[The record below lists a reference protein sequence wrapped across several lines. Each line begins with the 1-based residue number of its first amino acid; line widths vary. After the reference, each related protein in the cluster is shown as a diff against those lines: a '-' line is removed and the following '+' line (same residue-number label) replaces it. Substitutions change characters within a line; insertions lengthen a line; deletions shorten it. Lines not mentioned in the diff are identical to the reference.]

1 MRKSTIRIIFLLFF
15 FTGISSLVYQVIW
28 VRMFG
33 LVFGNTLYASS
44 AVLAA
49 FMAGLALGSFLSG
62 RLMEKRRDG
71 LRVYAV
77 LELCIGVCGV
87 LMALGVALASR
98 IDILIF
104 RRFAPSYGF
113 LTGLRFVYSF
123 LLLVIPCTLMG
134 ATLPALGTF
143 VIGARAGGAS
153 LLGKLYGVNTLGA
166 FAGCFASGFYLI
178 GGIGISRT
186 TLVAAALNVSVA
198 AASLVLFGAFSR
210 KTAAT
215 GKAEPAEP
223 KSEWLS
229 GLEGNPVLGR
239 VVLIAYAFSGF
250 SALALE
256 VAWTRSLVW
265 VMGMDSYAFAA
276 MLCVILAG
284 IGMGSLLYPVLRKR
298 IRRPV
303 AFLGRLQLLIGLF
316 VVVSI
321 FAIHRAIGTREAV
334 SALLSSM
341 SLGGL
346 YSVIAPYTIVQM
358 AVSAAILLI
367 PSLLMGLAFPIY
379 AAVYIGVK
387 GSVGRGIG
395 NIYSVN
401 TLGGIVG
408 SLAMGFFI
416 IPVMGLLPSIGLMA
430 AVYIVV
436 SLVITTVD
444 REQARSGKLVTVG
457 VAAAAS
463 LLLFLVTDMSFVSV
477 LKTTLGADQSR
488 RDESIVYFKETATGS
503 VLVKQSAVY
512 GKEMLI
518 DGVQVASTGDFDL
531 HSHIYP
537 AHLIGLLKREL
548 DDVLVIAFGAGGT
561 SGSLLKYPEVKRLDV
576 VEICEGVIDPAR
588 KYFSDMNS
596 GVFADPRLNL
606 IIQDGKNYIKMT
618 NRRYDVI
625 YSGPIHPQS
634 NQGSAALYTKEY
646 FADCR
651 SRLKSGG
658 FQCLWLPLHMSSPA
672 DFLAIVK
679 AYREVYP
686 YVTLW
691 QMPET
696 ETSESHPHL
705 IGSMGPILPD
715 YQIVSARL
723 SRPEIA
729 RDIARLQ
736 DAGFSEPA
744 QFISQLAMDQEGLEK
759 LMDGFS
765 RVNTDDRP
773 SVEFYKRPFNV
784 QIESKR
790 TQSLLC
796 QAIEKIME
804 NPERFVQNVPP
815 SEKPRLGRELARL
828 FEGNKALV
836 KGHAFY
842 IARLNLQPDPEML
855 SNFNYLIITSYSRA
869 YRFIPESTYLKKFF
883 EENRITPVKE

>member
-1 MRKSTIRIIFLLFF
+1 MSRTTTRTIFLLFF

-33 LVFGNTLYASS
+33 LVFGNTLYAAS

-62 RLMEKRRDG
+62 RLMEKREDG

-87 LMALGVALASR
+87 LMAFAVALASR
-98 IDILIF
+98 LDIFIYRHF
-104 RRFAPSYGF
+104 DPSYGF
-113 LTGLRFVYSF
+113 LTGLRFMYSF
-123 LLLVIPCTLMG
+123 LLLVVPCTFMG

-143 VIGARAGGAS
+143 MMSAGSES

-166 FAGCFASGFYLI
+166 FLGCFASGFYLL
-178 GGIGISRT
+178 GSMGITRT
-186 TLVAAALNVSVA
+186 TFLAAFLNVAVA
-198 AASLVLFGAFSR
+198 TASYALFGAFSR
-210 KTAAT
+210 NVAAKGKT
-215 GKAEPAEP
+215 KASEPMHEG
-223 KSEWLS
+223 LS
-229 GLEGNPVLGR
+229 GLTGDPVLGK
-239 VVLIAYAFSGF
+239 VVLVAYAFSGF
-250 SALALE
+250 AALALE
-256 VAWTRSLVW
+256 VGWTRSLVW

-276 MLCVILAG
+276 MLCVILGG
-284 IGMGSLLYPVLRKR
+284 IGLGSLLYPALRKM

-303 AFLGRLQLLIGLF
+303 AFLGSLQLLIGLF
-316 VVVSI
+316 VLASI
-321 FAIHRAIGTREAV
+321 FAIHRAIGIRDAV
-334 SALLSSM
+334 SGLLSAM
-341 SLGGL
+341 NLGGF
-346 YSVIAPYTIVQM
+346 YSVLAPYTIVQM
-358 AVSAAILLI
+358 AVSAAILFI
-367 PSLLMGLAFPIY
+367 PSLLMGLAFPIC
-379 AAVYIGVK
+379 AAVYIGVT
-387 GSVGRGIG
+387 GSVGKGIG

-416 IPVMGLLPSIGLMA
+416 IPLLGLLPSIGLMA
-430 AVYIVV
+430 AVYIAV
-436 SLVITTVD
+436 SLVITMAD
-444 REQARSGKLVTVG
+444 REQASSRKLVTVG
-457 VAAAAS
+457 AAAAVS
-463 LLLFLVTDMSFVSV
+463 LLLVFAADMRFVSV
-477 LKTTLGADQSR
+477 LETTLRADQSR
-488 RDESIVYFKETATGS
+488 RDETIVYFKETATGS
-503 VLVKQSAVY
+503 VLVKQSAIY

-537 AHLIGLLKREL
+537 AHLIGLLKRDL

-606 IIQDGKNYIKMT
+606 VIQDGKNYIKMT
-618 NRRYDVI
+618 DRRYDVI

-646 FADCR
+646 FEDCR
-651 SRLKSGG
+651 SKLKQGG
-658 FQCLWLPLHMSSPA
+658 LQCLWLPLHMSSPA
-672 DFLAIVK
+672 DFLAIVR
-679 AYREVYP
+679 AYMEVYP
-686 YVTLW
+686 HVMLW

-705 IGSMGPILPD
+705 IGSMVPILPD
-715 YQIVSARL
+715 YGIIAARL
-723 SRPEIA
+723 SRPEIM
-729 RDIARLQ
+729 RDIARLR
-736 DAGFSEPA
+736 DAGFTRPGE
-744 QFISQLAMDQEGLEK
+744 FISQLAMDRSGLER
-759 LMDGFS
+759 LLDGFT
-765 RVNTDDRP
+765 RVNTDDTP

-790 TQSLLC
+790 TQSILC

-804 NPERFVQNVPP
+804 NPEQFVRNVPP
-815 SEKPRLGRELARL
+815 SEKPRLGAELARL
-828 FEGNKALV
+828 FDGNRALI

-842 IARLNLQPDPEML
+842 VARLSLQPDPEML
-855 SNFNYLIITSYSRA
+855 SNFNFLIISSYSRA
-869 YRFIPESTYLKKFF
+869 YRDIPESTYLKKFF
-883 EENRITPVKE
+883 EENGLTPLKD